1 MIETIRRL
9 LDFSGRCRKD
19 LLYAFGY
26 GVLYSVSE
34 VIPVLTIVVA
44 LEAVLSPSGGG
55 WFAVAAYG
63 PERRRENRIRKEGH
77 GTPYARQ
84 LRYVRGQAH

>member
-19 LLYAFGY
+19 LLCAFGY

-34 VIPVLTIVVA
+34 VIPVLAIVVA
-44 LEAVLSPSGGG
+44 LEACCPRP
-55 WFAVAAYG
+55 AVAG
-63 PERRRENRIRKEGH
+63 SPLPRRAGLW
-77 GTPYARQ
+77 A
-84 LRYVRGQAH
+84 

>member
-34 VIPVLTIVVA
+34 VIPVQI
-44 LEAVLSPSGGG
+44 G
-55 WFAVAAYG
+55 
-63 PERRRENRIRKEGH
+63 R
-77 GTPYARQ
+77 
-84 LRYVRGQAH
+84 AHV